1 MSDKPDI
8 ADGCFISNDAT
19 VDALQI
25 VVDIPN
31 ELIVQWNDY
40 VRLIKDALAHAAGS
54 LPSDVFIG
62 PSFLEDPKLPQS
74 ADVIT
79 DARRRELLQ
88 ARHYTTY
95 YIGIA
100 YPRTQAGAARR
111 KGFEALVS
119 SSQFYKIWYPYAK
132 LRRVGT
138 SFSVKGT
145 KTVPRMKKA
154 NLMTIESSDPYKA
167 PSTAAATTAP
177 KKNIYPGGVAPGTAP
192 ATLGGGWSI
201 NAGGQSRL
209 RAAAQLAALQ
219 LAALLAMMWAG
230 VV

>member
-1 MSDKPDI
+1 
-8 ADGCFISNDAT
+8 

-31 ELIVQWNDY
+31 ELIAQWNDY
-40 VRLIKDALAHAAGS
+40 VRLVKDALAHAAGA

-88 ARHYTTY
+88 AKHHTSY

-100 YPRTQAGAARR
+100 YPRTQAGAVRR
-111 KGFEALVS
+111 KGFEALVTS
-119 SSQFYKIWYPYAK
+119 SKFYQVWYPYAK

-138 SFSVKGT
+138 QFNVKGT
-145 KTVPRMKKA
+145 KTVPRVKKA
-154 NLMTIESSDPYKA
+154 NMMAIESSDPYKA

-192 ATLGGGWSI
+192 AVLGGGWG
-201 NAGGQSRL
+201 NAAGSGRRYTTRTAL
-209 RAAAQLAALQ
+209 LQ
-219 LAALLAMMWAG
+219 LPLLALLLGMLWAG
-230 VV
+230 FA